1 VIRRDNSTPLG
12 FHPKGKKR
20 SSTDGLTA
28 ALEAMRQRQIDASQ
42 TDCGLLGEH
51 RQAGNFSGQD
61 GEDKSLGRLADGNRE
76 PEGQGGVRR
85 F

>member
-1 VIRRDNSTPLG
+1 VIRRDHSTPLG

-28 ALEAMRQRQIDASQ
+28 ALEEMRQRQIDASQ
-42 TDCGLLGEH
+42 TDCVLLAQ
-51 RQAGNFSGQD
+51 RQA
-61 GEDKSLGRLADGNRE
+61 LGRLADGNRE